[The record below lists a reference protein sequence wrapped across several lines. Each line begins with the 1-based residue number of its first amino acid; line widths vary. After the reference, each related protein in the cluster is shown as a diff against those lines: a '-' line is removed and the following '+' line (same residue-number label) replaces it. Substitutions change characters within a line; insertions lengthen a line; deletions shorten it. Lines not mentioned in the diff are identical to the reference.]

1 MRELDD
7 ERPEAPGER
16 PASREEL
23 EAALA
28 EARALTRE
36 VDHRAKN
43 SLQLVSSLLLLA
55 SRRSAT
61 GEAREALKAMHLR
74 VGAVAAA
81 HRGLLAAG
89 GHDRCDLTQLAQEL
103 AGSLAQAQGATIRLA
118 LDPVQVEAAAA
129 APCALLLNELVLNAL
144 THAGRDGQ
152 TPRVGVTLRREPE
165 GFLLAVQDD
174 GPGPAAAQT
183 AGFGLTMVR
192 LLAQQ
197 IGARFAMED
206 AQPGLR
212 AVVRRP

>member
-1 MRELDD
+1 MREVDD
-7 ERPEAPGER
+7 TDPQGSTKPTGSV
-16 PASREEL
+16 PEL

-28 EARALTRE
+28 RERALTRE

-61 GEAREALKAMHLR
+61 EEARQVLKAMHLR

-81 HRGLLAAG
+81 HRNLLAAEG
-89 GHDRCDLTQLAQEL
+89 LEHFDLTQLANEL
-103 AGSLAQAQGATIRLA
+103 ATSLAQSQGAAIRLS
-118 LDPVQVEAAAA
+118 LDPVEVESAA
-129 APCALLLNELVLNAL
+129 APPFALIMNELVQNAL
-144 THAGRDGQ
+144 AHAGRDGNAPDVSVELHK
-152 TPRVGVTLRREPE
+152 TADGFTLT
-165 GFLLAVQDD
+165 VQDG
-174 GPGPAAAQT
+174 GPGPDAAQT
-183 AGFGLTMVR
+183 AGFGLTIVR